1 MICKEGRMGTKFHGG
16 SGGLHTFQRVWWV
29 DEVAVEI
36 LILVQRQ
43 GGKWDDEVVGVG
55 RSAQK

>member
-16 SGGLHTFQRVWWV
+16 SGGLWWV

-36 LILVQRQ
+36 LISVQRQ